1 MTVESIPAV
10 KGGQTP
16 VEKPDVALKKQLQ
29 QEGLRQ
35 AREFQQSSQATQVTV
50 SQSRVASTVMVSSL
64 EQNVVFG
71 ERRFDNNQYDK
82 AEENKSAFD
91 FEKVATNVLKFVGS
105 VVRGAAK
112 SGADEEKLTDL
123 LGQARSGVAKGI
135 ALAEKDLAGF
145 TNPQITEGIRNSKE
159 AIGEGINDLEKEVLT
174 PFRGTM
180 EIGATLS
187 AQYAESQSAG
197 LKIRT
202 KEGDEVEIHFGQSSQ
217 FQYTASQ
224 QYSAPTAN
232 AADSG
237 SAPADAGQSIS
248 SRQTTFAME
257 FSEYRGISFSVKG
270 ELDKEELG
278 AISDLI
284 KQITDVSKSFFDGD
298 LDGALDKALELG
310 YDDKE
315 LAGFAL
321 KLDSR
326 QVMSEK
332 ISAYKEV
339 SDGNSSELKKYMR
352 PIKEYMDELKSLNA
366 LLDTTLKDG
375 EGYQEL
381 VNGVINQLKEV
392 HVPDVLSAIN
402 RFHLFNGRIQA
413 MKTQA
418 E

>member
-1 MTVESIPAV
+1 MALESIPAV
-10 KGGQTP
+10 KGGQAS

-35 AREFQQSSQATQVTV
+35 AREFQQSSQATQVSV
-50 SQSRVASTVMVSSL
+50 SQTRVASTVMVSSL
-64 EQNVVFG
+64 EQEVVVG
-71 ERRFDNNQYDK
+71 ERRFDNERYDK

-91 FEKVATNVLKFVGS
+91 FREVATNVLKFVGS

-145 TNPQITEGIRNSKE
+145 MNPQITDGIRDSKQ
-159 AIGEGINDLEKEVLT
+159 AIGEGIDNIEKEVLS

-180 EIGATLS
+180 EAGAVLS
-187 AQYAESQSAG
+187 SQYAESQSAG

-202 KEGDEVEIHFGQSSQ
+202 RDGDEVEINFGQAR
-217 FQYTASQ
+217 QYQYSAAQ
-224 QYSAPTAN
+224 QYSASAAN
-232 AADSG
+232 APVSG
-237 SAPADAGQSIS
+237 NESVETA
-248 SRQTTFAME
+248 QTSVTSQTSLAMA
-257 FSEYRGISFSVKG
+257 FTEYRGISFSVKG
-270 ELDKEELG
+270 ELDKDEVG

-298 LDGALDKALELG
+298 LDSALDKALDLG
-310 YDDKE
+310 YNDKE

-321 KLDSR
+321 RLDSR
-326 QVMSEK
+326 QVLSEK

-339 SDGNSSELKKYMR
+339 SDGDSSELKQYMR
-352 PIKEYMDELKSLNA
+352 PIKEYMDELKSLNE

-375 EGYQEL
+375 EGYLEL
-381 VNGVINQLKEV
+381 VNGVINQMKEV

-402 RFHLFNGRIQA
+402 RFHLFNGRINA
-413 MKTQA
+413 MKKEA

>member
-1 MTVESIPAV
+1 MSVDSIPAA
-10 KGGQTP
+10 KGGQAT

-50 SQSRVASTVMVSSL
+50 SQTRVGSTVLVSSL
-64 EQNVVFG
+64 EQEVVLN
-71 ERRFDNNQYDK
+71 ERRFDNRQFDK

-91 FEKVATNVLKFVGS
+91 FEKVASNVLKFVGG

-112 SGADEEKLTDL
+112 SGADEAQLTDL

-145 TNPQITEGIRNSKE
+145 MNPEITDGIRNSKE
-159 AIGEGINDLEKEVLT
+159 AIGEGIDNIEKEVLS

-180 EIGATLS
+180 EVGASLS
-187 AQYAESQSAG
+187 AQYAQSQSGG
-197 LKIRT
+197 LKITT
-202 KEGDEVEIHFGQSSQ
+202 KDGDEVEINFGQSR
-217 FQYTASQ
+217 QY
-224 QYSAPTAN
+224 QYSASERITSSASSNADTNTPAAQQSDVTAQRSLN
-232 AADSG
+232 V
-237 SAPADAGQSIS
+237 Q
-248 SRQTTFAME
+248 

-270 ELDKEELG
+270 ELDEDELG
-278 AISDLI
+278 AISDLV
-284 KQITDVSKSFFDGD
+284 KQITDVSKSFFKGD
-298 LDGALDKALELG
+298 LDTALDKALDLG
-310 YDDKE
+310 YDEKE

-321 KLDSR
+321 KLNSR
-326 QVMSEK
+326 EVVSEK

-339 SDGNSSELKKYMR
+339 SDGDSSELKKFMR
-352 PIKEYMDELKSLNA
+352 PIKEYMDELKSLNQ

-375 EGYQEL
+375 EGYKEL
-381 VNGVINQLKEV
+381 VTGVINQMKEV

-402 RFHLFNGRIQA
+402 RFHLFNGRINA
-413 MKTQA
+413 LKA

>member
-1 MTVESIPAV
+1 MSVDSIPAA
-10 KGGQTP
+10 KGGQAT

-50 SQSRVASTVMVSSL
+50 SQTRVGSTVLVSSL
-64 EQNVVFG
+64 EQEVVLN
-71 ERRFDNNQYDK
+71 ERRFDNRQFDK

-91 FEKVATNVLKFVGS
+91 FEKVASNVLKFVGG

-112 SGADEEKLTDL
+112 SGADEAQLTDL

-145 TNPQITEGIRNSKE
+145 MNPEITDGIRNSKE
-159 AIGEGINDLEKEVLT
+159 AIGEGIDNIEKEVLS

-180 EIGATLS
+180 EVGASLS
-187 AQYAESQSAG
+187 AQYAQSQSGG
-197 LKIRT
+197 LKITT
-202 KEGDEVEIHFGQSSQ
+202 KDGDEVEINFGQSR
-217 FQYTASQ
+217 QY
-224 QYSAPTAN
+224 QYSASERILSSATNN
-232 AADSG
+232 ADTNGPA
-237 SAPADAGQSIS
+237 APQNEVVTQRSLNV
-248 SRQTTFAME
+248 Q
-257 FSEYRGISFSVKG
+257 FSEYRGISFSVQG
-270 ELDKEELG
+270 ELDDDELS
-278 AISDLI
+278 AISDLV
-284 KQITDVSKSFFDGD
+284 KQITDVSKSFFKGD
-298 LDGALDKALELG
+298 LDTALDKALDLG
-310 YDDKE
+310 YDENE

-321 KLDSR
+321 KLNSR
-326 QVMSEK
+326 EVVSEK

-352 PIKEYMDELKSLNA
+352 PIKEYMDELKSLNQ

-375 EGYQEL
+375 EGYKEL
-381 VNGVINQLKEV
+381 VNGVINQMKEV

-402 RFHLFNGRIQA
+402 RFHLFNGRINA
-413 MKTQA
+413 LKA